1 MIPVDAATLYILLG
15 VLAACL
21 GVLGYLAAEFVRY
34 RKGARSRRTEATAQP
49 PGPSGPVQQPS
60 VVSSMEPPVAEAV
73 RQVEPVA
80 PERPAAVVEPSAQA
94 AQVQAPEPETPVEQA
109 AAAEPEPEVVRPAVR
124 EPELPVVHRAVPEP
138 EPEVVASAVGEPN
151 APPEVP
157 VAAGPES
164 GVAEPPVAEREMQ
177 AEPLDVAEPE
187 PDREAAD
194 FHEPAAEFASSRESS
209 PPGLVTEQPEPPSAE
224 SREALAVEA
233 VPVPPPP
240 PSLELAFES
249 AEVAPVDLALS
260 VESDQ
265 SLALIET
272 PPPAPAAELT
282 EKPAVALA
290 SASSVTEPRASVG
303 LPSFGHVLSAPALSV
318 PVASAEVT
326 VSGDE
331 SADGVPSAKADSAA
345 SSREAPDYTLVAP
358 VELHFT
364 QGGGRLGV
372 RPGTRTHAEF
382 KRLAD
387 LLLADL
393 REALQ

>member
-1 MIPVDAATLYILLG
+1 VIPVNAATLYILLG

-34 RKGARSRRTEATAQP
+34 RKGARSRRTEATAQS
-49 PGPSGPVQQPS
+49 PGPSPSVQQPS

-73 RQVEPVA
+73 RQAEPSA
-80 PERPAAVVEPSAQA
+80 PERAAAVAEPRVEA

-109 AAAEPEPEVVRPAVR
+109 AAVEPEPEVAQPAVR
-124 EPELPVVHRAVPEP
+124 EPELSVVHRAVPEA
-138 EPEVVASAVGEPN
+138 EPELVAPAVGEPSP
-151 APPEVP
+151 PPEVP
-157 VAAGPES
+157 VAAEPES
-164 GVAEPPVAEREMQ
+164 EVAEPPVAEREMQ
-177 AEPLDVAEPE
+177 AEQVEVTESE
-187 PDREAAD
+187 PDSESAD
-194 FHEPAAEFASSRESS
+194 SREPAAEVASSTEAS
-209 PPGLVTEQPEPPSAE
+209 PHGLVTEQPEPPSAE
-224 SREALAVEA
+224 SQGMMMPEA

-240 PSLELAFES
+240 PALELAFES
-249 AEVAPVDLALS
+249 AEAAPVDVALS
-260 VESDQ
+260 IESDQ
-265 SLALIET
+265 PALIET

-282 EKPAVALA
+282 EKPAVAPE
-290 SASSVTEPRASVG
+290 SASSVTEPRASGG
-303 LPSFGHVLSAPALSV
+303 LPSVGQVLSAPAFSAPEA
-318 PVASAEVT
+318 PVEPP

-331 SADGVPSAKADSAA
+331 QADGALSETQHTTA
-345 SSREAPDYTLVAP
+345 SSHEVPQYTLVAP

-364 QGGGRLGV
+364 EGGGRLGV